1 MLKNKETK
9 VGQWESVSNEPTGLT
24 GSGIR
29 TEHGADGEEETEGW
43 KFGHRGKR
51 AVRDPY
57 DDDDFDP
64 SAILKM
70 RKKAKQEGE
79 LPPAPP
85 VVIPTAEELD
95 GKEGALNKE
104 GWSGKID
111 INPGG
116 ETEMKKE
123 MVYRSGGGWIKV
135 ENGTG
140 ASTSTLPPTEET
152 LMGTATS
159 ATAEEES
166 KPGLEEMGIVRDV
179 KPVVPE
185 IDADKTV
192 SVSGEIGGAEAASG
206 GLFRKR
212 RPPPSSRKK

>member
-57 DDDDFDP
+57 DDEDFDP

-79 LPPAPP
+79 VPPAPP

-95 GKEGALNKE
+95 EKEGALNKE
-104 GWSGKID
+104 GWSGKIEL
-111 INPGG
+111 NPIG
-116 ETEMKKE
+116 ETETKKE
-123 MVYRSGGGWIKV
+123 MVYQSGGGWVKL
-135 ENGTG
+135 ESGAG
-140 ASTSTLPPTEET
+140 ASTSALPPTAES
-152 LMGTATS
+152 LMGTAT
-159 ATAEEES
+159 AVTAEEEA
-166 KPGLEEMGIVRDV
+166 KPSLEELGFVRDV
-179 KPVVPE
+179 KPVISQVEAESTNP
-185 IDADKTV
+185 
-192 SVSGEIGGAEAASG
+192 SGEAGGEAAASG
-206 GLFRKR
+206 GLFKKR